1 MKLLNRTVRT
11 YVFFSCLLLLVSTPV
26 FYFTIRQ
33 IFINEIDEELQ
44 HHHDE
49 FQKAVPYLTTPE
61 AMTFFQAMNKE
72 FVLETGA
79 PPKKDSIY
87 TFLKYD
93 SLRNET
99 IPYRILSARVEING
113 ATYKLNIRESLAS
126 TKDLVV
132 VLVTIQIGLGLL
144 MLTGMVLINRRLTK
158 IIWNPFYKILDQ
170 LKRYQIDKDVVLD
183 LPRSSTAEFRDL
195 SNAIAQ
201 LVSKNQIVYQSQ
213 RDFTAN
219 ASHEIQT
226 PLAILNGKVDMLMQ
240 TELTETQAKLI
251 EDIQLCISRLVR
263 LNKALLLLARI
274 ENGQFPERERIF
286 LNAIIK
292 NQIAQNEVNARQN
305 GLTVEFNG
313 ADNEAVIQ
321 SNPTLIEI
329 LISNLVSNAIRFA
342 PKGSIVRIALKENS
356 LTVSNSGEPFQ
367 NADAI
372 FNRFRREQ
380 TAVPGSG
387 LGLAIAKKICEQE
400 GLILQYQYAH
410 GLHNFQVMI

>member
-1 MKLLNRTVRT
+1 M
-11 YVFFSCLLLLVSTPV
+11 FFSCLLLLISTPV

-49 FQKAVPYLTTPE
+49 FQKAAPYLTTPE

-72 FVLETGA
+72 FVLETGT

-99 IPYRILSARVEING
+99 IPYRILSARVDING

-201 LVSKNQIVYQSQ
+201 LVIKNQIVYQSQ

-251 EDIQLCISRLVR
+251 EDIQHCIGRLVR

-292 NQIAQNEVNARQN
+292 NQLAQNEVNARQN

-313 ADNEAVIQ
+313 ADNEAVIR
-321 SNPTLIEI
+321 SNRTLIEI

-342 PKGSIVRIALKENS
+342 PNGSIVRIALKENS

-400 GLILQYQYAH
+400 GLKLQYQYAH

>member
-1 MKLLNRTVRT
+1 VN
-11 YVFFSCLLLLVSTPV
+11 
-26 FYFTIRQ
+26 
-33 IFINEIDEELQ
+33 
-44 HHHDE
+44 
-49 FQKAVPYLTTPE
+49 
-61 AMTFFQAMNKE
+61 
-72 FVLETGA
+72 
-79 PPKKDSIY
+79 
-87 TFLKYD
+87 
-93 SLRNET
+93 
-99 IPYRILSARVEING
+99 
-113 ATYKLNIRESLAS
+113 
-126 TKDLVV
+126 
-132 VLVTIQIGLGLL
+132 
-144 MLTGMVLINRRLTK
+144 
-158 IIWNPFYKILDQ
+158 
-170 LKRYQIDKDVVLD
+170 
-183 LPRSSTAEFRDL
+183 
-195 SNAIAQ
+195 
-201 LVSKNQIVYQSQ
+201 KNQIVYQSQ

-251 EDIQLCISRLVR
+251 EDIQHCISRLVR

-286 LNAIIK
+286 LNSIIK

-305 GLTVEFNG
+305 GLTVEFKG

-321 SNPTLIEI
+321 SNRTLIEI
-329 LISNLVSNAIRFA
+329 LISNLVSNAVRFA
-342 PKGSIVRIALKENS
+342 PHGSIVRIALKENS
-356 LTVSNSGEPFQ
+356 LTVSNSGERFQ

-400 GLILQYQYAH
+400 GLKLQYQYAH